1 MKHVFIVGSKGI
13 PANYGGFETFVDKLT
28 EYKKSDEIQYHV
40 SVIKDTHTYDPAQK
54 TYEYNGAD
62 CFCIKQRISSAAK
75 AIFYDVD
82 SIKYSL
88 KYIKE
93 NNIEEPVIYILAC
106 RIGPYIRKY
115 KRKIHKLGGKLYI
128 NPDGHEWKRSK
139 WNKWIRK
146 YWKRS
151 EKKMVKH
158 ADLVICDSQGIEKY
172 IQKEYKKYNPKTKY
186 ISYGAETKPSKLAD
200 DDPKVKEWF
209 SENQVRIGQYYLI
222 VGRFV
227 PENNFE
233 TIIKEFTKSET
244 KKDLV
249 IISDYETNPLHEKLK
264 QEYDIENDSRI
275 KLIGTVYDEEL
286 LKKIRENAYAYIHGH
301 SVGGTNPS
309 LLEALG
315 RTDVNLVYDVS
326 FNKEVAKDGAIYWT
340 EEYALLRNLIKRCDE
355 ASIDK
360 RYELGL
366 QAKARIEGAYTWD
379 HITDQYEEL
388 FLRKEK
394 PAEQAAE
401 KSNS

>member
-13 PANYGGFETFVDKLT
+13 PTKYGGFETFVDKLT
-28 EYKKSDEIQYHV
+28 EYKKSDDIKYHV
-40 SVIKDTHTYDPAQK
+40 SAIQDTKHYDPEK
-54 TYEYNGAD
+54 VTYEYNGAH
-62 CFCIKQRISSAAK
+62 CFNIEQRIKSPAK

-93 NNIEEPVIYILAC
+93 NNIEEPIIYILAC
-106 RIGPYIRKY
+106 RIGPYIKKYRK
-115 KRKIHKLGGKLYI
+115 KIHKLGGKLYI

-139 WNKWIRK
+139 WNKWVQR
-146 YWKRS
+146 YWKHS
-151 EKKMVKH
+151 EKRMVKY
-158 ADLVICDSQGIEKY
+158 ADLIICDNQGIEKY
-172 IQKEYKKYNPKTKY
+172 IKQEYKKYNPNTMY
-186 ISYGAETKPSKLAD
+186 ISYGAETTPSTLAD
-200 DDPKVKEWF
+200 DDPKVIEWF
-209 SENQVRIGQYYLI
+209 SEHEVKPSQYYLM

-233 TIIKEFTKSET
+233 TVIKEFMKSDTKR
-244 KKDLV
+244 DLV
-249 IISDYETNPLHEKLK
+249 IMADYEPTPLYPELK
-264 QEYDIENDSRI
+264 DKYHFEDDPRI
-275 KLIGTVYDEEL
+275 KFVGTEFNQQL

-309 LLEALG
+309 LLEGLG

-340 EEYALLRNLIKRCDE
+340 EEYALLRNLIKRCDD

-366 QAKARIEGAYTWD
+366 QAKARIEGAYSWE
-379 HITDQYEEL
+379 HITNQYEEL
-388 FLRKEK
+388 FLGEHK
-394 PAEQAAE
+394 Q
-401 KSNS
+401 S

>member
-13 PANYGGFETFVDKLT
+13 PTKYGGFETFVDKLT

-186 ISYGAETKPSKLAD
+186 ISYGAETTPSTLAD
-200 DDPKVKEWF
+200 NDPEVIEWF
-209 SENQVRIGQYYLI
+209 DKYDIRHSQYYLM

-227 PENNFE
+227 PENNYE
-233 TIIKEFTKSET
+233 IIIKEFMKSKT

-249 IISDYETNPLHEKLK
+249 VISDYDHTSLYPELQKRLDLESDP
-264 QEYDIENDSRI
+264 RI
-275 KLIGTVYDEEL
+275 KMTGTLYNYQL
-286 LKKIRENAYAYIHGH
+286 LKKIRENAYGYIHGH

-315 RTDVNLVYDVS
+315 RTDLNLVFDVS
-326 FNKEVAKDGAIYWT
+326 FNNEVAGDGAIYFT
-340 EEYALLRNLIKRCDE
+340 EEYGLLRSLIDKCDE
-355 ASIDK
+355 MPIDK

-366 QAKARIEGAYTWD
+366 QAKARVDGFYTWD
-379 HITDQYEEL
+379 SIVDQYEEL
-388 FLRKEK
+388 FLG
-394 PAEQAAE
+394 
-401 KSNS
+401 KS